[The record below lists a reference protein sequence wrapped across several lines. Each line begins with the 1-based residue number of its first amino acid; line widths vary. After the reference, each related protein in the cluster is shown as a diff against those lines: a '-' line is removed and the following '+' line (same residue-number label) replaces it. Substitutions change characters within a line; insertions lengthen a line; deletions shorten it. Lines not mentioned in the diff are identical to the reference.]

1 MSEFTDAYVN
11 LLIKQYWEKPQ
22 ANAEIALQAGTWETI
37 RDVFQSFGDEF
48 DLDLATG
55 DRLDIIGKIVGM
67 PRIIPF
73 VIAKVAFGFDDNANS
88 RGFDSKFATIADV
101 APFLSKF
108 EPSRTPLTLDD
119 SDYRSFIKAKIS
131 TNTGSAYMV
140 SDDRISIQDVINTIF
155 DGQAYVVD
163 KKDMSLILYVS
174 PAFDVVRLLA
184 IQQLGLLPKPQ
195 AVQYAIII
203 QAAPGETFSFADNP
217 NALGWGSKFDVSQ
230 VGGVFAQKVII

>member
-1 MSEFTDAYVN
+1 MSSFTDDYVN
-11 LLIKQYWEKPQ
+11 LLIKQYWEQPQ

-37 RDVFQSFGDEF
+37 RDVLQSFGDEF

-67 PRIIPF
+67 PRLIPF
-73 VIAKVAFGFDDNANS
+73 VIAKIAFGFNDNPNS

-108 EPSRTPLTLDD
+108 EPSHTPLTLDD
-119 SDYRSFIKAKIS
+119 SDYRSFIKAKIAS
-131 TNTGSAYMV
+131 NTASAFMV
-140 SDDRISIQDVINTIF
+140 SDTRTSIQEVINTVF
-155 DGQAYVVD
+155 EGQAYVVD
-163 KKDMSLILYVS
+163 RKNMSLALYVS
-174 PAFDVVRLLA
+174 PAFNTVRLLA

-195 AVQYAIII
+195 AVRYAVIV
-203 QAAPGETFSFADNP
+203 QAAPGETFTFADNP

-230 VGGVFAQKVII
+230 VGGVFAQKVIF